1 MENVKITL
9 ENGTQIDVLGI
20 FYVFNSKY
28 YFIYTLKELDE
39 NDYVKLYVVQV
50 CKEIQNTPTG
60 PIDTGNMLGMEI
72 SNPEEWGK
80 VQQSITKIVE
90 DKKNNTQSSEIQYLP
105 MNMLVNLK
113 IISKNKFKL
122 MKQIVEENFKV
133 NIISNV
139 AENNNANETINIQ
152 PIDPMQITIPNQIST
167 PTLANESSNNN
178 TGVPLQNLSVNENTA
193 TPDINNNLGSNGDVI
208 IDYRAKLFEEQE
220 KNSVLEEQ
228 IKLLNEKLDSIK
240 QILG

>member
-1 MENVKITL
+1 MENVKIIL
-9 ENGTQIDVLGI
+9 ENGTQTDVLGV

-28 YFIYTLKELDE
+28 YFIYTIKEVDE

-50 CKEIQNTPTG
+50 CKEMQNTPTG

-72 SNPEEWGK
+72 SNTEEWGK

-90 DKKNNTQSSEIQYLP
+90 DKKNNTQNSEIQYLP

-133 NIISNV
+133 NIISNIT
-139 AENNNANETINIQ
+139 ENNNANETINIQ
-152 PIDPMQITIPNQIST
+152 PIDPMQPTISNQIST
-167 PTLANESSNNN
+167 PTNSNGVSMDN
-178 TGVPLQNLSVNENTA
+178 TGVPLHDLSVNENTS
-193 TPDINNNLGSNGDVI
+193 TSDINNNLGSNGDVI

-220 KNSVLEEQ
+220 KNSILEEQ